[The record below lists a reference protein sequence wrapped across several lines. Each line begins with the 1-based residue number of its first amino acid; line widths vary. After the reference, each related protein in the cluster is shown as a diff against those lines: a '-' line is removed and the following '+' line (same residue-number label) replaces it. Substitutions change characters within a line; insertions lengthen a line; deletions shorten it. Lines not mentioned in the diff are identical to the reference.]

1 MKEECILIVAILNYL
16 LASLLRLSLS
26 VLLANRNDSRQ
37 MKEVIIQYCYIVFR
51 TILLRIL
58 SFLQFTF
65 CSVV

>member
-1 MKEECILIVAILNYL
+1 
-16 LASLLRLSLS
+16 
-26 VLLANRNDSRQ
+26 